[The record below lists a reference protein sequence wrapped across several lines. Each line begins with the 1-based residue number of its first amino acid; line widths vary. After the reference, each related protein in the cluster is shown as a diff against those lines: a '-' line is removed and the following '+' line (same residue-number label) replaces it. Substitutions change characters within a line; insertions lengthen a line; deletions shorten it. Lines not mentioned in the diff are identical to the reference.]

1 MTRDHAPTAVG
12 AAGAGGLTEEEAG
25 RRLAAQGGPRERP
38 SSSRST
44 ASIVRANTLTPF
56 NAILAALGL
65 LTLVY
70 GDWRDA
76 LFLGVLVSN
85 TAIGIWQE
93 LAAKR
98 KLDSLAALVAP
109 HATVVRDGEP
119 RSVAVEELVVGDLVR
134 VTPGD
139 QVVADG
145 ALAAATDLTLDES
158 ILTGESAPVA
168 RAVGEDVRSGTFVTE
183 GVGAY
188 VVTAVGEDSY
198 AERITGEARAFRH
211 PRSPLERSLNRL
223 LYALVAVM
231 VPVGG
236 LFVVA
241 LARRDV
247 DVSDAVTEAVAGI
260 VTLVPEGLVLLASLT
275 FAASAVR
282 MARQGALAQQLNA
295 IESLASVDVVLTDK
309 TGTLTSSALAVHAAV
324 PAAGADVD
332 ELRRAL
338 GRFAASSAAR
348 NATLDALA
356 EAYPERP
363 VTPSETV
370 PFASRRRWSALVLDG
385 EQLVLGAPELFALGP
400 LEEVVE
406 TAQGEGR
413 RVVAIGTAT
422 GPLPADPDAGA
433 PAARPLGVAI
443 LAEELRPG
451 AAETVAYLLAEGVEL
466 RVLSGDAPATV
477 GSIARDA
484 GIPLTAPP
492 LAEHDL
498 PESDAELRT
507 LLRDVTVVGRISPE
521 GKRRVARALAAGGRY
536 VAMVGD
542 GVNDVPAL
550 KEARLAIAQ
559 GSGTHMAKA
568 VADVV
573 LVGGDFG
580 VVPPMIAQGRQ
591 ILRNVQRVA
600 KLFVTKSVLAVFLIL
615 SVGISTE
622 QYPLLP
628 RHMTLAASLTIGIP
642 AFFLA
647 LAPSSGPWATDR
659 FLREIARFSVPAGV
673 AAGQGV
679 LVAYLASRN
688 VFDAPLEHSR
698 TVACIVL
705 VIVGLYLVVVLEAT
719 SGRRSVWVGGLVAAL
734 LAAFVAVL
742 VLPRLRT
749 FFALEV
755 PTPGDLACV
764 LLGVTVA
771 IVFLLLLD
779 ERFQPG
785 RVDRSS
791 RTGRVA

>member
-1 MTRDHAPTAVG
+1 MAREGAPAPPG
-12 AAGAGGLTEEEAG
+12 PLAAAGLTGEEAA
-25 RRLAAQGGPRERP
+25 RRLAAQGGARERP

-56 NAILAALGL
+56 NAILVALGL

-76 LFLGVLVSN
+76 LFLGVVVSN
-85 TAIGIWQE
+85 TGIGIWQE
-93 LAAKR
+93 LTAKR

-109 HATVVRDGEP
+109 HATVVRDDVP
-119 RSVAVEELVVGDLVR
+119 RPVAVGELVVGDLVR
-134 VTPGD
+134 VAPGD
-139 QVVADG
+139 QIVADG
-145 ALAAATDLTLDES
+145 TLAAGVALMLDES
-158 ILTGESAPVA
+158 ILTGESGPVE
-168 RAVGEDVRSGTFVTE
+168 RAAGEEVRSGTFVAE
-183 GVGAY
+183 GTGAY

-247 DVSDAVTEAVAGI
+247 DLSDAVTEAVAGI

-275 FAASAVR
+275 FAAAAVR

-295 IESLASVDVVLTDK
+295 IESLASVDVLLTDK
-309 TGTLTSSALAVHAAV
+309 TGTLTSSSLTVHAVV
-324 PAAGADVD
+324 PAEGVDV
-332 ELRRAL
+332 EQLRRAL
-338 GRFAASSAAR
+338 GRFAASSEAR
-348 NATLDALA
+348 NATLQAILD
-356 EAYPERP
+356 AYPAEP

-370 PFASRRRWSALVLDG
+370 PFASRRRWSALTLAG
-385 EQLVLGAPELFALGP
+385 ERLVLGAPELFALEA
-400 LEEVVE
+400 LAEVASS
-406 TAQGEGR
+406 AQAEGR
-413 RVVAIGTAT
+413 RVVAIGVAT
-422 GPLPADPDAGA
+422 STLPTEPDAG
-433 PAARPLGVAI
+433 PPPTRLLGVAI

-451 AAETVAYLLAEGVEL
+451 ASETVAYLLAEGVEL

-477 GSIARDA
+477 ASIARDV
-484 GIPLTAPP
+484 GIPMTAPP
-492 LAEHDL
+492 LAEDEL
-498 PESDAELRT
+498 PESDGELRT

-580 VVPPMIAQGRQ
+580 VVPPMIHQGRQ

-600 KLFVTKSVLAVFLIL
+600 KLFVAKSVLAVFLIL

-659 FLREIARFSVPAGV
+659 FLREVARFSVPAGV

-705 VIVGLYLVVVLEAT
+705 VLVGLYLVVVLEAT
-719 SGRRSVWVGGLVAAL
+719 GGFRSVWVGGLVTAL
-734 LAAFVAVL
+734 LGAFVAVL
-742 VLPRLRT
+742 VLPGPRA

-755 PTPGDLACV
+755 PTAGDLACV
-764 LLGVTVA
+764 LLGTVVA
-771 IVFLLLLD
+771 IAFLLLID

-785 RVDRSS
+785 RVDRPARS
-791 RTGRVA
+791 RGRA